1 MSTKTKLRLKKIK
14 GTPNILHVDSNLVL
28 KSLEDKIIIGKYEDD
43 EIKLLT
49 SSDIEL
55 CKEWN
60 FSFDDERVSNEEE
73 NEVENEVEN
82 NEEEEQEENNEDDNE
97 EENEEEEKDENSG
110 EKEEVQDSNPVQVI
124 VQEKDSEEYVHI
136 SETPKPTQILD
147 ITEQFTKDIHNHF
160 DLLTHHYTDK
170 ITNYENKIS
179 TMDIKY
185 NELFNNYKTICED
198 HNNTRDELQKL
209 KSKLEGIKSLFN

>member
-73 NEVENEVEN
+73 NEVEN
-82 NEEEEQEENNEDDNE
+82 NEEDEQEENNEDDNE

-110 EKEEVQDSNPVQVI
+110 ENEEVQDSNPVQVI

-179 TMDIKY
+179 SMDIKY
-185 NELFNNYKTICED
+185 NELFNNYKTECED

>member
-14 GTPNILHVDSNLVL
+14 GTTNILHVDSNLVL

-43 EIKLLT
+43 EIQLLT

-60 FSFDDERVSNEEE
+60 FSFDNERVYNEEENKVENNEEDEQDENNEEE
-73 NEVENEVEN
+73 NEQE
-82 NEEEEQEENNEDDNE
+82 NEEE
-97 EENEEEEKDENSG
+97 EEEEKDENSG

-147 ITEQFTKDIHNHF
+147 ITDQFTKDIHNHF

-179 TMDIKY
+179 CMDVKY
-185 NELFNNYKTICED
+185 NELFNKYKTECDE
-198 HNNTRDELQKL
+198 HNNTKNELQKL

>member
-73 NEVENEVEN
+73 NEVEN
-82 NEEEEQEENNEDDNE
+82 NEEDEQEENNEDDNE

-110 EKEEVQDSNPVQVI
+110 ENEEVQDSNPVQVI

-179 TMDIKY
+179 SMDIKY
-185 NELFNNYKTICED
+185 NELFNNYKTECED

-209 KSKLEGIKSLFN
+209 KSKLE

>member
-43 EIKLLT
+43 EIQLLT

-73 NEVENEVEN
+73 NEVEN
-82 NEEEEQEENNEDDNE
+82 NEEDEQEENNEDDNE

-110 EKEEVQDSNPVQVI
+110 ENEEVQDSNPVQVI

-179 TMDIKY
+179 SMDIKY
-185 NELFNNYKTICED
+185 NELFNNYKTECED